1 MTTPTQ
7 AQIEAAGIAYWNFYR
22 QLDGNKP
29 EAAFTL
35 DGDFAGA
42 ITAALTAAAQ
52 VGEPEL
58 SQSDRQEV
66 GKVLRAIV
74 DERLTTI
81 ERCAQV
87 ADKWHYG
94 HDAAD
99 AIRKLKDMPAVDPN
113 IIHPGKDPDFVFPEE

>member
-7 AQIEAAGIAYWNFYR
+7 CIK
-22 QLDGNKP
+22 KP
-29 EAAFTL
+29 
-35 DGDFAGA
+35 
-42 ITAALTAAAQ
+42 AAAQ

-74 DERLTTI
+74 DERLATI

-87 ADKWHYG
+87 AEQYPSAAQRTSTGDKI
-94 HDAAD
+94 AA
-99 AIRKLKDMPAVDPN
+99 AIRKLKDK
-113 IIHPGKDPDFVFPEE
+113 PGAA